1 MLHYP
6 PISITTSSSK
16 CNYYFR
22 FTPSQSPDFLLIYQS
37 PAFFPNLLMLA
48 AAYPTA
54 VHRSRH
60 ASLSL
65 HRLSPFRFVPCIS
78 PSRCTG
84 EQRFPS
90 VVRLAAAV
98 TARPTAQS
106 SPDTLVRRPELRARR
121 PSQCH
126 PEPRDRR
133 LTLDPRLAR
142 RWQWQASPVGRGARR
157 EGAEQELW
165 SSKVRE
171 VEDD

>member
-142 RWQWQASPVGRGARR
+142 R
-157 EGAEQELW
+157 
-165 SSKVRE
+165 
-171 VEDD
+171 